1 MRFPEKWKNR
11 TTRLMQIML
20 LGMLAAG
27 LYTRSSKI
35 VINSALGLGVSF
47 LPAIFERDYSF
58 SISPFLSLW
67 ITSAVFFHALGS
79 FGLYGAVSW
88 WDHFTHSLSAS
99 LVAGTGYTVI
109 RSIDLH
115 KPDIRLP
122 DRFMFV
128 FILMTVVAFGVVWE
142 LFEFGLD
149 LVATATEISMP
160 LAQHGLSD
168 TMKDMSF
175 NLAGAVIAA
184 FLGQAYLSELSEK
197 LFKQLDN
204 RNVS

>member
-1 MRFPEKWKNR
+1 MKFPDKWKNR
-11 TTRLMQIML
+11 TSRLMQFML
-20 LGMLAAG
+20 LGMLAVG
-27 LYTRSSKI
+27 IYTKSSKI
-35 VINSALGLGVSF
+35 VINSALGIFVSF

-58 SISPFLSLW
+58 SLSPFLTLW
-67 ITSAVFFHALGS
+67 ITSAVFFHTLGS
-79 FGLYGAVSW
+79 FGLYSSLGW

-109 RSIDLH
+109 RSIDIH
-115 KPDIRLP
+115 KEDIHLP

-128 FILMTVVAFGVVWE
+128 FILMTIIAFGVFWE

-149 LVATATEISMP
+149 IIAYSTNVSMP

-184 FLGQAYLSELSEK
+184 VLGQTYLSDFSEK
-197 LFKQLDN
+197 LISSFQDVKK
-204 RNVS
+204 